1 MIIQENMEI
10 IIGKTAGFCFGVANA
25 VNKTQELL
33 KEKKYMYCLGE
44 LVHNKQVTEELKEK
58 GLNIINNVEEAKQN
72 VIIRAHGEPQETYDL
87 ANKLNI
93 NIFDL
98 TCPKVLKIHNIAK
111 EYSNKEFYI
120 LLVGAK
126 NHPEIIGTISYCG
139 KNATIIEK
147 KEDTKEKMQE
157 FYNSNIKKLLVIA
170 QTTYS
175 IKDFSDISD
184 EIKKSIQG
192 RNITLEIKNTIC
204 NATKLRQEETKELAR
219 KVECMIIVG
228 GKNSSNT
235 NKLFNIA
242 KTYCKNSLLVE
253 TREEINVNDI
263 KKLNK
268 IGIMAG
274 ASTPK
279 KSIDAIVELLQSI

>member
-1 MIIQENMEI
+1 MSTDKNTSTNTENMSTNTNKNS
-10 IIGKTAGFCFGVANA
+10 KTTINSNNISNDSDTGMINES
-25 VNKTQELL
+25 NQD
-33 KEKKYMYCLGE
+33 KE
-44 LVHNKQVTEELKEK
+44 
-58 GLNIINNVEEAKQN
+58 
-72 VIIRAHGEPQETYDL
+72 
-87 ANKLNI
+87 
-93 NIFDL
+93 
-98 TCPKVLKIHNIAK
+98 
-111 EYSNKEFYI
+111 
-120 LLVGAK
+120 
-126 NHPEIIGTISYCG
+126 
-139 KNATIIEK
+139 TIIEK

-175 IKDFSDISD
+175 MKDFSDISD